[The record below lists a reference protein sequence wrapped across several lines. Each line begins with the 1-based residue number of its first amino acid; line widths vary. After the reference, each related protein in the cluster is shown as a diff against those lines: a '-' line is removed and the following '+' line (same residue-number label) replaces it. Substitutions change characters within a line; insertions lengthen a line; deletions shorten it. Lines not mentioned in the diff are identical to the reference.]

1 MDLAAVFLENAIK
14 EFRQLKSY
22 ADKALAQV
30 HDAGFFAAL
39 DAESNSLAVL
49 CRHITGNQFS
59 RWRNFLTEDGEKPDR
74 HRDTEF
80 EIPER
85 ATRAELM
92 AAWERGWDVLFE
104 ELGKLRPEDV
114 GRTVT
119 IRGEPHTVIAAVHRQ
134 LTHYGSH
141 IGQIVYLAKHL
152 AGADWRTL
160 SVPRGRSEEFNRE
173 MRAKFEASGR
183 SRAQAGAS

>member
-1 MDLAAVFLENAIK
+1 MEIAAVFLENAIK
-14 EFRQLKSY
+14 EFRQLKAY
-22 ADKALAQV
+22 ADKAFAQID
-30 HDAGFFAAL
+30 DARFFTAL
-39 DAESNSLAVL
+39 DPESNSIAIL
-49 CRHITGNQFS
+49 CRHITGNLFS
-59 RWRNFLTEDGEKPDR
+59 RWRNFLTEDGEKADR

-92 AAWERGWDVLFE
+92 AAWEKGWAVLFD

-114 GRTVT
+114 SRTVT

-141 IGQIVYLAKHL
+141 IGQIV
-152 AGADWRTL
+152 
-160 SVPRGRSEEFNRE
+160 
-173 MRAKFEASGR
+173 
-183 SRAQAGAS
+183 

>member
-1 MDLAAVFLENAIK
+1 MDIAAVFLDNAQK
-14 EFRQLKSY
+14 EFHQLKGH

-30 HDAGFFAAL
+30 DDSRFFATL
-39 DAESNSLAVL
+39 DAESNSIAIMV
-49 CRHITGNQFS
+49 RHITGNLFS
-59 RWRNFLTEDGEKPDR
+59 RWRNFLTEDGEKADR

-80 EIPER
+80 EIPES
-85 ATRAELM
+85 ATRAQLM
-92 AAWERGWDVLFE
+92 DAWERGWALLFE

-119 IRGEPHTVIAAVHRQ
+119 IRSEPHTVIAAVHRQ

-160 SVPRGRSEEFNRE
+160 SVPRGKSEEFNLK
-173 MRAKFEASGR
+173 MRAQYEARRTS
-183 SRAQAGAS
+183 

>member
-1 MDLAAVFLENAIK
+1 MDIAAVFLDNAVK
-14 EFRQLKSY
+14 EFRQLKGY
-22 ADKALAQV
+22 GDKALAQI
-30 HDAGFFAAL
+30 DDTRFFTAP

-49 CRHITGNQFS
+49 CRHITGNLFS
-59 RWRNFLTEDGEKPDR
+59 RWKNFLTEDGEKSDR
-74 HRDTEF
+74 RRDTEF
-80 EIPER
+80 EVPEG

-92 AAWERGWDVLFE
+92 AAWERGWNLLFD

-114 GRTVT
+114 SRTVT

-141 IGQIVYLAKHL
+141 IGQIVYLSKHL

-160 SVPRGRSEEFNRE
+160 SVPRGKSEEFNRE
-173 MRAKFEASGR
+173 MRAKYEASRRG
-183 SRAQAGAS
+183 